1 MTTEI
6 ANLDLTAV
14 AAAIRSRRISSLEA
28 TEACLARAE
37 RLAGRLNCFI
47 VLDADGARAQARRAD
62 DRLSAGESVGP
73 LHGVPMAHK
82 DLFSREDQVATCGSR
97 ILDGVRGTTTATV
110 LERLSRAGAIDI
122 GRLHMS
128 EFAAGGTGHNLH
140 FGDCLNP
147 WNTDYSPGGSSSGS
161 ASAVAARLIYGSLGT
176 DTGGSLRWP
185 AALCCLTTIRPT
197 QGRVSL
203 HGVMP
208 RSWSLDTVGPLVRS
222 IRDCAL
228 MLDVIAGADPQDPY
242 CSALPVPKFL
252 AAIEAPVSGLTLGV
266 PVSGSTHDVDPETRT
281 ALAATLDVF
290 LGKGVSVVKIEIP
303 DEDLMFDLCDLIS
316 KAEAAALHETWL
328 TERGDDYAAY
338 IRDHLESGLLIS
350 AASYLNAM
358 RLRTKVIEDF
368 ARSVFTRVD
377 AIALPSYPGRA
388 PTMAECDPLGPGN
401 VDQFWTTFPRFT
413 RPLSLLGI
421 PIISCPIGIGS
432 NGIPLG
438 IQIAARPFDEE
449 TLFALGGAFQRATDW
464 HRRAPDI

>member
-1 MTTEI
+1 MTAEI
-6 ANLDLTAV
+6 ASLDLHTV
-14 AAAIRSRRISSLEA
+14 AAEIRRRRISSLEA

-47 VLDADGARAQARRAD
+47 VLDADGARAGARTAD
-62 DRLSAGESVGP
+62 ERLATGDPIGP

-82 DLFSREDQVATCGSR
+82 DLFSRKNQVATCGSN
-97 ILDGVRGTTTATV
+97 ILDGVLSATTATV
-110 LERLSRAGAIDI
+110 VERVAQAGAIDI

-128 EFAAGGTGHNLH
+128 EFAAGGTGHNLR

-161 ASAVAARLIYGSLGT
+161 AAAVAARLIYASLGT
-176 DTGGSLRWP
+176 DTAGSLRWP
-185 AALCCLTTIRPT
+185 AALCGLTTIRPT

-222 IRDCAL
+222 VRDCAL
-228 MLDVIAGADPQDPY
+228 MLDVIAGADPQDPS
-242 CSALPVPKFL
+242 CSALPAPSYL
-252 AAIEAPVSGLTLGV
+252 AALEMPVGGLRLGV
-266 PVSGSTHDVDPETRT
+266 PIGGSTQDVDPEMRA
-281 ALAATLDVF
+281 ALAVALDV
-290 LGKGVSVVKIEIP
+290 LRGEGVSVVEIEIP

-316 KAEAAALHETWL
+316 KAEAAALHEAWL
-328 TERGDDYAAY
+328 TERGDDYAPY
-338 IRDHLESGLLIS
+338 IRHHLESGLLIS

-358 RLRTKVIEDF
+358 RLRTKVIHDF
-368 ARSVFTRVD
+368 AGSVFSHVD

-388 PTMAECDPLGPGN
+388 PTMAECDPLGPGS
-401 VDQFWTTFPRFT
+401 VEQFWASFPRFT

-421 PIISCPIGIGS
+421 PIIAFPTGIGS

-438 IQIAARPFDEE
+438 VQIAARPFDEE
-449 TLFALGGAFQRATDW
+449 TLFALGAAFQRVADW
-464 HRRAPDI
+464 HQHAPDI